1 MHRTK
6 NPKPPHSAIR
16 RFTQLAPM
24 RRNLTVAVYVLVASF
39 ADGLG
44 IATLLPMIAV
54 LGDDS
59 GNKSA
64 LARTI
69 LGLLHKVGIA
79 PDPRILLAFV
89 IAGTLIKAVLI
100 LLSLRQIGYAV
111 ADVTAKLRVQL
122 VNSIIGARWSY
133 YVSHASG
140 RLSNALSDEAT
151 KAGKAYD
158 AAMQMLSQIIQ
169 AIVYICIAAL
179 LSWKL
184 ALFALAVS
192 AIMLG
197 SLNRFVQTA
206 KRNAA
211 IQARLLRTVLER
223 LSEVLLGIKP
233 LKAMA
238 RDGHVVQLFKK
249 DLADMQIAARRE
261 VIARNANRA
270 LQEPII
276 ALCLVFGIFAALKTL
291 GMPLGEVIVMSL
303 LLAKTALVVGRSQ
316 QQLNELHSYEPGLK
330 SVQRTIAESL
340 RAAEPSGGNETP
352 RFTRRIEFDGVS
364 FAHGKR
370 PTLQHVSVTLESG
383 EVVVVTGPSGAGKT
397 TFIDL
402 LLGLY
407 VPGSGEVRI
416 DGTSLRTLNRTQW
429 RRQVGY
435 APQEVILFHDTVAA
449 NLTLGEAGIT
459 AQDIEDA
466 LRDAECWQFVQDL
479 PEGMDTVVGERG
491 GALSGGQRQRLALAR
506 ALVRRPRLLIL
517 DEATSALDPATEAA
531 VIANIRRRTTRD
543 GVTVLAV
550 SHHPA
555 WVREANRVLRMQ
567 TGRLSIAAAGDAGS
581 GRAAQADTHA

>member
-1 MHRTK
+1 MTTQDT
-6 NPKPPHSAIR
+6 PHTPR
-16 RFTQLAPM
+16 GPRWLQRYTQLAPT
-24 RRNLTVAVYVLVASF
+24 RRNLTVSAYVIAASF
-39 ADGLG
+39 ADGFG

-54 LGDDS
+54 LGDRS
-59 GNKSA
+59 AHHSA
-64 LARTI
+64 LANTM
-69 LGLLHKVGIA
+69 LEMLHKVGIA
-79 PDPRILLAFV
+79 PDPRILLGLV
-89 IAGTLIKAVLI
+89 VAGTLIKAVLI

-122 VNSIIGARWSY
+122 VNGLIGARWSY

-140 RLSNALSDEAT
+140 RFSNALSDEAT
-151 KAGKAYD
+151 KAGQAYS
-158 AAMQMLSQIIQ
+158 AAMLMLSQIIQ
-169 AIVYICIAAL
+169 AVVYIGIAAL

-184 ALFALAVS
+184 ALFALLVS

-206 KRNAA
+206 KRNAS
-211 IQARLLRTVLER
+211 IQTRLLRTVLER

-249 DLADMQIAARRE
+249 DLGDMQNAARRQ
-261 VIARNANRA
+261 VFASNANRA

-276 ALCLVFGIFAALKTL
+276 ALCLAFGIFAALRML
-291 GMPLGEVIVMSL
+291 NMPLGEVIVMSL

-316 QQLNELHSYEPGLK
+316 QQLNELHSSEPGLK
-330 SVQRTIAESL
+330 SVQRTIAETL
-340 RAAEPSGGNETP
+340 RAADPPGGGATP
-352 RFTRRIEFDGVS
+352 RFTRRIEFDDVS

-370 PTLQHVSVTLESG
+370 PTLQHVSVVLESG
-383 EVVVVTGPSGAGKT
+383 EVAIVTGPSGAGKT

-407 VPGSGEVRI
+407 VPGSGEVRV
-416 DGTSLRTLNRTQW
+416 DGTSLRALNRTQW

-435 APQEVILFHDTVAA
+435 APQEVILFHDTVTA

-459 AQDIEDA
+459 AQDLEDA
-466 LRDAECWQFVQDL
+466 LRDAECWQFVQEL

-531 VIANIRRRTTRD
+531 VIANIRRRATRD

-555 WVREANRVLRMQ
+555 WVREADRVLRMQ
-567 TGRLSIAAAGDAGS
+567 AGRLSIAAPG
-581 GRAAQADTHA
+581 DTHA